1 MRMLVKYTAFIDLNQ
16 AGEEVERSYYLSFIN
31 KEDVIDIPFE
41 SLEELQTKAGKYTLA
56 AFMKSD
62 EFKEKVE
69 EFDDMEEFFRD
80 VETLVLYDESIPVE
94 EMELKKE

>member
-1 MRMLVKYTAFIDLNQ
+1 
-16 AGEEVERSYYLSFIN
+16 
-31 KEDVIDIPFE
+31 
-41 SLEELQTKAGKYTLA
+41 
-56 AFMKSD
+56 MKSD

-69 EFDDMEEFFRD
+69 EFDDMEEFFKD